1 MGTVH
6 YTAKVKESRI
16 LELPE
21 AAQELGLKPGE
32 EVTVSVDR
40 NKTEPAVIPNEKG
53 LAIMREITE
62 RHKGRPHT
70 DGSNTLRLLREARAG
85 AMYGYDPTE

>member
-1 MGTVH
+1 MATLR
-6 YTAKVKESRI
+6 YTAKVKENRI

-21 AAQELGLKPGE
+21 EAQSLGLKPGD
-32 EVTVSVDR
+32 EVCVSIDVAQVP
-40 NKTEPAVIPNEKG
+40 TPNEKG
-53 LAIMREITE
+53 LAIMRAITE

-85 AMYGYDPTE
+85 AMYGYDPTDE